1 MLGQDVWF
9 SREWV
14 GAPSYGKNWIKRIP
28 PLSGGM
34 NCIVQLS
41 HPKIKK
47 GESNS
52 PPSLYR
58 TLNPFGI
65 RIVRDDPSYT
75 ILPNPFFE

>member
-1 MLGQDVWF
+1 MRCLVF
-9 SREWV
+9 SEMG

-34 NCIVQLS
+34 NCIAQLS
-41 HPKIKK
+41 HPPNKK
-47 GESNS
+47 EGRAIAL
-52 PPSLYR
+52 PSLYR